1 MINLTDKYKTR
12 CGYPVEVLCIDLDS
26 IKSVLF
32 TYICNGKKYVNQ
44 CLEDGRCEVMGGEY
58 AIDLIKVNP
67 YDHIKKGDVVWVWDD
82 DEADGQLR
90 LFVSVGD
97 DGDDYPV
104 KTAINRELTQ
114 SGCYKHCELYQ
125 AKDEK

>member
-12 CGYPVEVLCIDLDS
+12 CGYPVEVLCVDLTGNS
-26 IKSVLF
+26 PILY
-32 TYICNGKKYVNQ
+32 TYIDDSNLKFYATA
-44 CLEDGRCEVMGGEY
+44 DMYGRY
-58 AIDLIKVNP
+58 YRKTDSRIDLIKVTP
-67 YDHIKKGDVVWVWDD
+67 YDHIKKGDVVWVWDNN
-82 DEADGQLR
+82 EADGQLR

-97 DGDDYPV
+97 DGDDYPI

-114 SGCYKHCELYQ
+114 NGCYKHCKLYQ

>member
-12 CGYPVEVLCIDLDS
+12 CGYPVEVHAIDFHGDYP
-26 IKSVLF
+26 VLF
-32 TYICNGKKYVNQ
+32 SYKNDKNLKFCGKANEKGNFQ
-44 CLEDGRCEVMGGEY
+44 AGRIHEL
-58 AIDLIKVNP
+58 DLIKVNP
-67 YDHIKKGDVVWVWDD
+67 YDHIKRGDVVWVWDD